1 MPEIQVPIIRGD
13 KIKDDTDYFDAM
25 PVNLIAVLREVLGTN
40 GSLYS
45 HDGLTQQATGRG
57 IDRAGFYNERM
68 HRHFRVS
75 GQRLIE
81 LTESGITT
89 LGNISGSD
97 LATMACSFNTQLV
110 VANLSA
116 YLYNGTTL
124 SKITDPDIGAPISA
138 AWIDGYYVFTDGEY
152 IYHTDISN
160 ESSIDPLKF
169 ATSEISPDKTL
180 AVGRTQ
186 DNLLIV
192 FNRYTT
198 EYFINQANEQFA
210 FSRLNQKAIDAG
222 IVGTHAWCELDGYT
236 FILGGR
242 KNERPSVH
250 IIGTGQIVNVSS
262 RSVDKII
269 ASYLEDDL
277 VGVKMECRISERDK
291 LLYLHLPDMVLVYN
305 HGIAEKMGA
314 ENSWSILSTGH
325 DEWRAI
331 NGVFDPNLN
340 KWIYGDKVD
349 SRIGYLDT
357 TSAAQYG
364 EPVHSEFYS
373 PLIPLESAS
382 IDWLEIN
389 TIGGFGANGLNFFVS
404 TTRDGASYSQEWSK
418 EAAVP
423 LDYDHRYIVRRLGY
437 VRNRIGFKF
446 RSYHKD
452 KINVGGLKVSY
463 G

>member
-1 MPEIQVPIIRGD
+1 MPEISVPIMRGD
-13 KIKDDTDYFDAM
+13 KIKDDADYFDAL
-25 PVNLIAVLREVLGTN
+25 PVNLIAVMREVLGTN

-45 HDGLTQQATGRG
+45 HDGLTQQAVGQG
-57 IDRAGFYNERM
+57 VDRAGFYSERLNK
-68 HRHFRVS
+68 HLRVS
-75 GQRLIE
+75 GQKLIE
-81 LTESGITT
+81 VSSSGVSV
-89 LGNISGSD
+89 LGDVAGID
-97 LATMACSFNTQLV
+97 LATMANSFNTVLI
-110 VANLSA
+110 VAGFFA
-116 YLYNGTTL
+116 YLYNGSSL
-124 SKITDPDIGAPISA
+124 VKITDPDIGLPIDGT
-138 AWIDGYYVFTDGEY
+138 WIDGYYVFTDGEY
-152 IYHTDISN
+152 IYHTDIDD
-160 ESSIDPLKF
+160 EGSIDPLKF

-242 KNERPSVH
+242 KNERPSIH
-250 IIGTGQIVNVSS
+250 IISTGQIIS
-262 RSVDKII
+262 I
-269 ASYLEDDL
+269 ASRTVSKILATYTESELS
-277 VGVKMECRISERDK
+277 GVKLECRISERDK
-291 LLYLHLPDMVLVYN
+291 LLYVHLPRDVLVYN
-305 HGIAEKMGA
+305 HGVAEKLGV
-314 ENSWSILSTGH
+314 ENSWSIMRTGQ
-325 DEWRAI
+325 DRWRAI
-331 NGVFDPNLN
+331 NAVYDPNLN
-340 KWIYGDKVD
+340 KWICGDKLD
-349 SRIGYLDT
+349 GRIGYLNT
-357 TSAAQYG
+357 KSALQYG
-364 EPVHSEFYS
+364 DAVHSEFYS

-389 TIGGFGANGLNFFVS
+389 TISGFNASDVSLFVS
-404 TTRDGASYSQEWSK
+404 TTRDGASYSKEWSK

-452 KINVGGLKVSY
+452 KINVGGLRVSY